1 MASQDPSIDVE
12 CPILVDTEE
21 VPDLIEVQE
30 HAVNKPL
37 EESDIEKKIPITI
50 VTGFLGS
57 GKTTL
62 LNYILTEQHNK
73 RVAVILNEFGESS
86 DIEKSLSVNQD
97 GELYEEWLE
106 LRNGCLCCSVKD
118 SGVKAIENLMT
129 KKGKFDYILL
139 ETTGLAD
146 PGPIASIFWLDD
158 QLCSEIFLDGI
169 ITVVDAKHIEQQL
182 KERKDNDEVNEAT
195 RQIALAD
202 RIVLNKID
210 LVKEDEVE
218 NLESVIRSINSETRL
233 LKTEKAKVPM
243 DFILDIG
250 AYDVNTTKSAPE
262 FVKSSAKSHLDQNV
276 TTVCIRFKND
286 CEDVKKVESWIQ
298 ELLWEGKVPGQEES
312 GKEVTVLRLKGILT
326 PQGRPQVRVVIQ
338 GVQQI
343 YDMQEIPITSDTTK
357 ESKLVLIGKGL
368 NQAQLEQSLWS
379 FLGH

>member
-1 MASQDPSIDVE
+1 MSLEEE
-12 CPILVDTEE
+12 CPNLIDAEE
-21 VPDLIEVQE
+21 IPDLVQ
-30 HAVNKPL
+30 APTVKKFL

-169 ITVVDAKHIEQQL
+169 ITVVDAKHVEQHLQE
-182 KERKDNDEVNEAT
+182 KKANNEVNEAVK
-195 RQIALAD
+195 QIALAD
-202 RIVLNKID
+202 RLILNKVD
-210 LVKEDEVE
+210 LVNESDLER
-218 NLESVIRSINSETRL
+218 LESSIRSINSEASL
-233 LKTEKAKVPM
+233 IKTEKARVSM

-250 AYDVNTTKSAPE
+250 AYDVSTTKGAPDFVNSA
-262 FVKSSAKSHLDQNV
+262 SSNHLDQGV
-276 TTVCIRFKND
+276 TTVCIRFEND
-286 CEDVKKVESWIQ
+286 CEDVKKVEKWIQ
-298 ELLWEGKVPGQEES
+298 ELLWEGKIPGCDVGEDEIA
-312 GKEVTVLRLKGILT
+312 VLRLKGILT
-326 PQGRPQVRVVIQ
+326 PRNQPNTRVVIQ
-338 GVQQI
+338 GVHEI
-343 YDMQEIPITSDTTK
+343 YDMQEIPITSETTK
-357 ESKLVLIGKGL
+357 ESKIVLIGKGL
-368 NQAQLEQSLWS
+368 KQSQLEESLRD
-379 FLGH
+379 FLRQ